1 MRILRLLTV
10 FVIVAVAVGLFA
22 APAFVES
29 RMNRILQRPP
39 YHVSS
44 ATLLL
49 HQQLFVAD
57 LHADS
62 LLFGR
67 DLLDR
72 SARGHVDIPRLQ
84 QANAALQVFSVVTKV
99 PRRLNIEHN
108 SDGSDEIRALAI
120 LDRWPPRTWN
130 SLVERALYQA
140 ERLNT
145 FAEKSHGAFV
155 LLRSRED
162 LDRFF
167 QDRKTNQKLV
177 AGFLSLEG
185 AHAVEG
191 NVANVDRLY
200 AAGYRMIAPTHF
212 FDTEIGGAAAGV
224 RKGGLTS
231 LGRDWVK
238 QMESHHMI
246 IDLAHASA
254 ATIKDVTT
262 MASRPVLVSHTGV
275 KGTCNNNRN
284 LSDDQLRHIARTG
297 GIVGIGFWDTAT
309 CGHDAAAIAR
319 AIRHASVV
327 IGVDHVALGSDF
339 DGAVTAPFDVTGLPL
354 LTEAL
359 MNQGFSNE
367 DIGKIMGGN
376 TLRFLRDN
384 LPN

>member
-22 APAFVES
+22 APTFVES

-185 AHAVEG
+185 AHALEG

-367 DIGKIMGGN
+367 DVGKIMGGN

>member
-22 APAFVES
+22 APTFVES

-140 ERLNT
+140 ERLIPLRKNRMGPSSCCE
-145 FAEKSHGAFV
+145 AEKISTV
-155 LLRSRED
+155 
-162 LDRFF
+162 FF
-167 QDRKTNQKLV
+167 R
-177 AGFLSLEG
+177 
-185 AHAVEG
+185 
-191 NVANVDRLY
+191 
-200 AAGYRMIAPTHF
+200 
-212 FDTEIGGAAAGV
+212 
-224 RKGGLTS
+224 
-231 LGRDWVK
+231 
-238 QMESHHMI
+238 
-246 IDLAHASA
+246 
-254 ATIKDVTT
+254 
-262 MASRPVLVSHTGV
+262 
-275 KGTCNNNRN
+275 
-284 LSDDQLRHIARTG
+284 IARQ
-297 GIVGIGFWDTAT
+297 
-309 CGHDAAAIAR
+309 
-319 AIRHASVV
+319 IRSWLQ
-327 IGVDHVALGSDF
+327 DS
-339 DGAVTAPFDVTGLPL
+339 
-354 LTEAL
+354 
-359 MNQGFSNE
+359 
-367 DIGKIMGGN
+367 
-376 TLRFLRDN
+376 
-384 LPN
+384 

>member
-1 MRILRLLTV
+1 
-10 FVIVAVAVGLFA
+10 
-22 APAFVES
+22 
-29 RMNRILQRPP
+29 
-39 YHVSS
+39 
-44 ATLLL
+44 
-49 HQQLFVAD
+49 
-57 LHADS
+57 
-62 LLFGR
+62 
-67 DLLDR
+67 
-72 SARGHVDIPRLQ
+72 
-84 QANAALQVFSVVTKV
+84 
-99 PRRLNIEHN
+99 
-108 SDGSDEIRALAI
+108 
-120 LDRWPPRTWN
+120 
-130 SLVERALYQA
+130 
-140 ERLNT
+140 
-145 FAEKSHGAFV
+145 

-185 AHAVEG
+185 AHALEG

-367 DIGKIMGGN
+367 DVGKIMGGN

>member
-185 AHAVEG
+185 AHALEG

-367 DIGKIMGGN
+367 DVGKIMGGN